1 MEPKNSTIKI
11 DLIIRNIF
19 TCIEK
24 TEATL
29 KRRRLT
35 TIMMTVRRRPV
46 RTALCRPHRDRAFYA
61 GSPAHSDGEKMDSIT
76 IKKIDFGKI
85 IIDGNI

>member
-11 DLIIRNIF
+11 DLNISNIF

-46 RTALCRPHRDRAFYA
+46 RTALYRPHRAFYA
-61 GSPAHSDGEKMDSIT
+61 GSPVQSDGEKMDSIT

>member
-11 DLIIRNIF
+11 DLNIVNIF

-46 RTALCRPHRDRAFYA
+46 RTALYRPHRALYA
-61 GSPAHSDGEKMDSIT
+61 GSPDGEKMDSIT